1 MDLEISALYD
11 LSHTLAETYLKQF
24 VYPWEALEG
33 LGAFLR
39 SLSEDLGEEFTE
51 ISKGVFVH
59 GTAKI
64 APTAE
69 LFAPCV
75 ICAGTQVR
83 SGAFVRGNVL
93 VGEKC
98 VVGNST
104 ELKNC
109 ILFDGVEVPHFNYV
123 GDSILGFRAHL
134 GAGAV
139 CANVRLDRGEVF
151 IRGEKKYP
159 TGRYK
164 VGAFAGDGA
173 QVGCNSV
180 LAPGA
185 VLGKGAKVLPLSFVK
200 GYFSA
205 SGNEHPSK
213 R

>member
-1 MDLEISALYD
+1 MDLSISALYD
-11 LSHTLAETYLKQF
+11 LSHTLAEDYLKKF
-24 VYPWEALEG
+24 TYPWEALDG

-39 SLSEDLGEEFTE
+39 SLSEDLGGEFLE
-51 ISKGVFVH
+51 IGEGVFVH

-64 APTAE
+64 ARMAE
-69 LFAPCV
+69 LHAPCV

-83 SGAFVRGNVL
+83 SGALVRGNVL

-134 GAGAV
+134 GAGAI
-139 CANVRLDRGEVF
+139 CANVRLDRGEVV
-151 IRGEKKYP
+151 IRGEKNYP

-164 VGAFAGDGA
+164 VGAFAGDGV

-185 VLGKGAKVLPLSFVK
+185 VLKKGANVLPLSFVK
-200 GYFSA
+200 GNFA
-205 SGNEHPSK
+205 GG
-213 R
+213 

>member
-1 MDLEISALYD
+1 MDLRISALYD
-11 LSHTLAETYLKQF
+11 LSHTLAEGFLKQF
-24 VYPWEALEG
+24 TYPWEALG
-33 LGAFLR
+33 GIGAFLL
-39 SLSEDLGEEFTE
+39 SLSEKLGEDFRE
-51 ISKGVFVH
+51 IEAGVFVH

-64 APTAE
+64 ARTAE
-69 LFAPCV
+69 IHAPCV

-83 SGAFVRGNVL
+83 SGALVRGNVL

-134 GAGAV
+134 GAGAI
-139 CANVRLDRGEVF
+139 CANVRLDRGEVL
-151 IRGEKKYP
+151 IHGEKIYP

-200 GYFSA
+200 GYS
-205 SGNEHPSK
+205 S
-213 R
+213 